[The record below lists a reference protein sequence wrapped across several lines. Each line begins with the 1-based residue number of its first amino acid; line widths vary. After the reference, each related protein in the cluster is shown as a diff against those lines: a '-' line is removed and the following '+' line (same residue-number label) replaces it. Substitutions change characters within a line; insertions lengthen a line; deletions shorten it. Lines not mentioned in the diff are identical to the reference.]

1 MPGAYEVVAVHEAIG
16 KQAAI
21 VRAPVGDDHSRA
33 ILEHTHRDLLA
44 GALCRQNHAP
54 RALRYRLGNGQAL
67 WLWRG
72 AHEVRP
78 VRRLRRG
85 QDIFSAQVGDLET

>member
-21 VRAPVGDDHSRA
+21 VRAPVGNDHSRA

-44 GALCRQNHAP
+44 CALCRQDHAP
-54 RALRYRLGNGQAL
+54 RALRNRLGNGKPL
-67 WLWRG
+67 WLGPR
-72 AHEVRP
+72 AHEVGP

-85 QDIFSAQVGDLET
+85 QDIFSAQVGDLGT